1 MLLNVLACNRNA
13 GKVLLQHLYHVSRLL
28 PRRDDLVIS
37 PIQRELIMQAGIPQL
52 AAWPLSGCDVNQE
65 AFQQRLLDY
74 SQPPGETKPLS
85 YESLSLLKK

>member
-1 MLLNVLACNRNA
+1 MPAW
-13 GKVLLQHLYHVSRLL
+13 
-28 PRRDDLVIS
+28 
-37 PIQRELIMQAGIPQL
+37 IPQL
-52 AAWPLSGCDVNQE
+52 VAWPLSGYDVNQE